1 MKTDR
6 LVAILV
12 MLLRKERVQAKELAE
27 RFEVSVRTILRDV
40 EAINLAGI
48 PVVTYQG
55 ANGGIGIAPGYRL
68 DKSVLTGEEMAAV
81 LTTLKGIEHTIE
93 GKSHDILIE
102 KLKNTLNA
110 SQIDQLNAKMRQFVV
125 DLNPWHED
133 SYTKEKLAVIRDAIE
148 TSKELEFSYTDSQGS
163 KTTRKVEPYSL
174 ILKTQKWYL
183 HAWCSLRSSFRYFK
197 VTRIKAI
204 AATGTVFSPRE
215 VPADQPME
223 DWKSPD
229 SMVSLDLLFSNKME
243 SIITEWFGEDLERC
257 ADGRIMVKTALP
269 DNYQT
274 YGFLLSFGNQVEVVS
289 PPHVRT
295 ALGQMAKDIY
305 HNYFPEH
312 DI

>member
-1 MKTDR
+1 
-6 LVAILV
+6 

-68 DKSVLTGEEMAAV
+68 DKSVLTGDEMAAV
-81 LTTLKGIEHTIE
+81 LTTLKGIEHTIQ

-110 SQIDQLNAKMRQFVV
+110 SQIEQLNAKMRQFVI

-133 SYTKEKLAVIRDAIE
+133 TYTKEKIAVIREAIE
-148 TSKELEFSYTDSQGS
+148 ASKELEFSYTDSQGS

-174 ILKTQKWYL
+174 ILKAQKWYL
-183 HAWCSLRSSFRYFK
+183 LAWCTLRSSFRYFK
-197 VTRIKAI
+197 ISRIKAL
-204 AATGTVFSPRE
+204 TPTETVFSPRE
-215 VPADQPME
+215 VPQDLAME

-229 SMVSLDLLFSNKME
+229 NMVSLDLLFSSEME
-243 SIITEWFGEDLERC
+243 SIITEWFGEELERC
-257 ADGRIMVKTALP
+257 EDGRIMVKTSLP

-274 YGFLLSFGNQVEVVS
+274 YGFLLSFGNQVEVIS
-289 PPHVRT
+289 PPYVRT
-295 ALGQMAKDIY
+295 ILGQIAKDIY
-305 HNYFPEH
+305 QNYFTGT
-312 DI
+312 